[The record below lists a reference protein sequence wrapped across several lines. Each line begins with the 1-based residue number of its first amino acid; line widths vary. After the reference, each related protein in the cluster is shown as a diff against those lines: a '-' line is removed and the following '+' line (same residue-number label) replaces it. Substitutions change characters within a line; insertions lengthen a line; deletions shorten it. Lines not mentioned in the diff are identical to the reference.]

1 MGDLRQSLRDI
12 WCAVK
17 SWMANPRDL
26 ADERSSQLLALNLS
40 LTQREQYAKHC
51 FFDVTGGE
59 TGRRYRIRYGNAM
72 NVQQLDHHG
81 REVQSLCFSPRDL
94 LPVGDVMLAQK
105 LALELIETDALR
117 VANRSLGW
125 RSALD
130 AYSD

>member
-1 MGDLRQSLRDI
+1 
-12 WCAVK
+12 
-17 SWMANPRDL
+17 
-26 ADERSSQLLALNLS
+26 
-40 LTQREQYAKHC
+40 
-51 FFDVTGGE
+51 VTGGE